1 MVWGCIS
8 RILQCPP
15 LKCTIKCCNLTGD
28 QWICGALIWT
38 NLCFIDISDIS
49 HTSTSLSCQA
59 VNVTCAS
66 LRRAPPHQPVWPRWI
81 SAPFFRGKRK
91 VEFPKKSRTSR
102 SSRTHPIKSSPKT
115 VKPLRKNQFQSQKL
129 IAGCAKPQ
137 FSCRCSTNWCSAA
150 AARDSAAWLQNFQC
164 TLWDLQ
170 FNHSELRR
178 AGKVQNGK
186 WFQVGVGCCCMYLAM
201 VLLRQLLR
209 KKNRFR
215 VSVWLTLLLS
225 SLC

>member
-1 MVWGCIS
+1 MGVH
-8 RILQCPP
+8 LTNFAMPPP

-129 IAGCAKPQ
+129 IAGCANPSSPAAVPLTDVLQQQLEIQLPDCKTSSVP
-137 FSCRCSTNWCSAA
+137 FGIYNLTIPNSEERGKYKMENDFKLALGAVVCIWLWFYLDSC
-150 AARDSAAWLQNFQC
+150 
-164 TLWDLQ
+164 
-170 FNHSELRR
+170 
-178 AGKVQNGK
+178 
-186 WFQVGVGCCCMYLAM
+186 
-201 VLLRQLLR
+201 
-209 KKNRFR
+209 
-215 VSVWLTLLLS
+215 
-225 SLC
+225 